1 MTLSRLI
8 LTLALTAT
16 LASPA
21 LARHGDD
28 DDDDDRRPHAH
39 YSSDEDD
46 DDRSHHG
53 YRHADDDNDDDDDD
67 RNHCTRAPRAS
78 WLSITAIDARARG
91 TGFTVTKIER
101 KGSCYEVYARKGGSR
116 HELYF
121 NPSTGKVVRWEDD

>member
-53 YRHADDDNDDDDDD
+53 YRHADDDDDYDDD

-91 TGFTVTKIER
+91 MGFTVTKIER